1 MLIPL
6 LGPVE
11 LERAGKIIPIR
22 PPQVALALAAPA
34 WKVGHVVS
42 EETLENRIWGEQ
54 VPNGAR
60 KTLYTIITQ
69 IHREVLGDDGDVLG
83 RLGGY
88 LLDVDES
95 AVDVTRFRTLAERA
109 VTAPD
114 PGPLLEEVLT
124 LWRGEPL
131 AGVPGEWV
139 ERARRALG
147 EERKEVSL
155 RWARAVTDP
164 GAAVAALAPLIEALH
179 CGGRTAEALAR
190 FANMALRSGPC
201 HQTQSSCE

>member
-42 EETLENRIWGEQ
+42 GETLENRIWGEQ

-155 RWARAVTDP
+155 RWARRDRDRSGRGRGSA
-164 GAAVAALAPLIEALH
+164 GAADRGAALRRPYGGGARPLRQH
-179 CGGRTAEALAR
+179 
-190 FANMALRSGPC
+190 GPPLG
-201 HQTQSSCE
+201 SVPPDAK